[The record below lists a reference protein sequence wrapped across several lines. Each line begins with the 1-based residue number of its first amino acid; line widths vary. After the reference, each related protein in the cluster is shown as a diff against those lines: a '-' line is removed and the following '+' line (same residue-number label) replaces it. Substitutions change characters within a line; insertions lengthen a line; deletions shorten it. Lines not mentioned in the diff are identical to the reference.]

1 LAAGRLRIGQR
12 TAATVGN
19 GQATQ
24 PLVRGW
30 IVVSAAVAA
39 PPRQKHNP
47 GTQRERLTRARRHA
61 RHRRPKRGRKTSP
74 PRPLAQ
80 RYAQTWVW
88 FSTAATKAQAVREYA
103 GRMASEETFRDWHY
117 PWAGRAATGALPTEA
132 LVTRLVGIVC
142 LAYTLQRRV
151 GSQVSCTPDARR
163 RRAQWTVTGRISWF
177 WCGQRVLTDP
187 GYAWRTWLIQQ
198 WVRLGHESPLALTVP
213 IAEQEFALAA

>member
-142 LAYTLQRRV
+142 RSRPSVSVNLIRQQTRHFCESVGELILRV
-151 GSQVSCTPDARR
+151 CSLP
-163 RRAQWTVTGRISWF
+163 
-177 WCGQRVLTDP
+177 
-187 GYAWRTWLIQQ
+187 
-198 WVRLGHESPLALTVP
+198 VRQA
-213 IAEQEFALAA
+213 